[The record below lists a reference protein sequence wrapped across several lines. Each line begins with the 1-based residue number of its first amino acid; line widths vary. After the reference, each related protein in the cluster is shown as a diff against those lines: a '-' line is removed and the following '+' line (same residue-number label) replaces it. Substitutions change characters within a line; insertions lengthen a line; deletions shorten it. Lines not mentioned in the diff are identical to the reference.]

1 MARNAKRKREWRQ
14 LMKTIERQ
22 RRPSI
27 RMELSP
33 LIDCIF
39 QLLIF
44 FMLSSTFLTPA
55 IQLTLPSATAG
66 TSQNDLEIII
76 TLNKDGDIYLN
87 NTQTSLISLQAEL
100 QQMLTETEHKS
111 VTIRGDQDM
120 PYSAFL
126 DALDIAKRSG
136 AVHVNVAHQ
145 TP

>member
-1 MARNAKRKREWRQ
+1 MARNAKRKRERRQ

-87 NTQTSLISLQAEL
+87 NAQTSLISLQAEL
-100 QQMLTETEHKS
+100 QRMLTETEHKS
-111 VTIRGDQDM
+111 VTIRGDQNM

-136 AVHVNVAHQ
+136 AIHINVAHQ

>member
-1 MARNAKRKREWRQ
+1 VKSIQ
-14 LMKTIERQ
+14 RQ

-66 TSQNDLEIII
+66 TSQNELEIII
-76 TLNKDGDIYLN
+76 TLSKEGEVYLN
-87 NTQTSLISLQAEL
+87 NTKTSLISLKSEL
-100 QQMLTETEHKS
+100 QRMLTESNHKS
-111 VTIRGDQDM
+111 VTIRGDQSM

>member
-1 MARNAKRKREWRQ
+1 MNSIQ
-14 LMKTIERQ
+14 RQ

-66 TSQNDLEIII
+66 TSQNELEIII
-76 TLNKDGDIYLN
+76 TLSEQGDVYLN
-87 NTQTSLISLQAEL
+87 NTKTSLISLQAEL
-100 QQMLTETEHKS
+100 QRMLGETDHKS
-111 VTIRGDQDM
+111 VTIRGDQNM
-120 PYSAFL
+120 PYSTFL

-136 AVHVNVAHQ
+136 AVTVNIAHQ
-145 TP
+145 TPQADH

>member
-1 MARNAKRKREWRQ
+1 
-14 LMKTIERQ
+14 MKSIQRQ

-66 TSQNDLEIII
+66 TSQNELEIII
-76 TLNKDGDIYLN
+76 TLSDEGDVYLN
-87 NTQTSLISLQAEL
+87 NTKTSLISLKSEL
-100 QQMLTETEHKS
+100 QRMLTESNHKS
-111 VTIRGDQDM
+111 VTIRGDQNM

-136 AVHVNVAHQ
+136 AIHVNVAHQ

>member
-1 MARNAKRKREWRQ
+1 VKSIQ
-14 LMKTIERQ
+14 RQ

-66 TSQNDLEIII
+66 TSQNELEIII
-76 TLNKDGDIYLN
+76 TLSEEGDVYLN
-87 NTQTSLISLQAEL
+87 NTKTSLISLKSEL
-100 QQMLTETEHKS
+100 QRMLTESSHKS
-111 VTIRGDQDM
+111 VTIRGDQNM

-136 AVHVNVAHQ
+136 AIHVNVAHQ

>member
-1 MARNAKRKREWRQ
+1 
-14 LMKTIERQ
+14 MKSIQRQ

-66 TSQNDLEIII
+66 TSQNELEIII
-76 TLNKDGDIYLN
+76 TLSKEGEVYLN
-87 NTQTSLISLQAEL
+87 NTKTSLISLKSEL
-100 QQMLTETEHKS
+100 QRMLTESNHKS
-111 VTIRGDQDM
+111 VTIRGDQNM

>member
-1 MARNAKRKREWRQ
+1 
-14 LMKTIERQ
+14 MKPIQRQ

-66 TSQNDLEIII
+66 TSQNELEIII
-76 TLNKDGDIYLN
+76 TLSEEGDVYLN
-87 NTQTSLISLQAEL
+87 NTKTSLISLKSEL
-100 QQMLTETEHKS
+100 QRMLTESSHKS
-111 VTIRGDQDM
+111 VTIRGDQNM

-136 AVHVNVAHQ
+136 AIHVTVAHQ

>member
-1 MARNAKRKREWRQ
+1 
-14 LMKTIERQ
+14 MKSIQRQ

-66 TSQNDLEIII
+66 TSQNELEIII
-76 TLNKDGDIYLN
+76 TLSKEGDVYLN
-87 NTQTSLISLQAEL
+87 NTKTSLISLKSEL
-100 QQMLTETEHKS
+100 QRMLTESNHKS
-111 VTIRGDQDM
+111 VTIRGDQNM

>member
-1 MARNAKRKREWRQ
+1 
-14 LMKTIERQ
+14 MKSIQRQ

-66 TSQNDLEIII
+66 TSQNELEIII
-76 TLNKDGDIYLN
+76 TLSEEGDVYLN
-87 NTQTSLISLQAEL
+87 NTKTSLISLMSEL
-100 QQMLTETEHKS
+100 QRMLTESNHKS
-111 VTIRGDQDM
+111 VTIRGDQNM

>member
-1 MARNAKRKREWRQ
+1 
-14 LMKTIERQ
+14 MKAIQRQ

-66 TSQNDLEIII
+66 TSQNELEIII
-76 TLNKDGDIYLN
+76 TLSDEGDVYLN
-87 NTQTSLISLQAEL
+87 NTKTSLISLKSEL
-100 QQMLTETEHKS
+100 QRMLTESSHKS
-111 VTIRGDQDM
+111 VTIRGDQNM

-136 AVHVNVAHQ
+136 AIHVNVAHQ

>member
-1 MARNAKRKREWRQ
+1 
-14 LMKTIERQ
+14 MKTIERQ

>member
-1 MARNAKRKREWRQ
+1 
-14 LMKTIERQ
+14 MKSIQRQ

-66 TSQNDLEIII
+66 TSQNELEIII
-76 TLNKDGDIYLN
+76 TLSDEGDVYLN
-87 NTQTSLISLQAEL
+87 NTKTSLISLKSEL
-100 QQMLTETEHKS
+100 QRMLTESSHKS
-111 VTIRGDQDM
+111 VTIRGDQNM

-136 AVHVNVAHQ
+136 AIHVNVAHQ

>member
-1 MARNAKRKREWRQ
+1 
-14 LMKTIERQ
+14 MKSIQRQ

-66 TSQNDLEIII
+66 TSQNELEIII
-76 TLNKDGDIYLN
+76 TLSDEGDVYLN
-87 NTQTSLISLQAEL
+87 NTKTSLISLKSEL
-100 QQMLTETEHKS
+100 QRMLAESSHKS
-111 VTIRGDQDM
+111 VTIRGDQNM

-136 AVHVNVAHQ
+136 AIHVNVAHQ

>member
-1 MARNAKRKREWRQ
+1 
-14 LMKTIERQ
+14 MKSIQRQ

-66 TSQNDLEIII
+66 TSQNELEIII
-76 TLNKDGDIYLN
+76 TLSESGDVYLN
-87 NTQTSLISLQAEL
+87 KTPTSLIALESEL
-100 QQMLTETEHKS
+100 KRLLAKSKKKS
-111 VTIRGDQDM
+111 VTIRGDENM

-126 DALDIAKRSG
+126 DALDITKRSG
-136 AVHVNVAHQ
+136 AIHVNVAHQ
-145 TP
+145 AQ

>member
-1 MARNAKRKREWRQ
+1 
-14 LMKTIERQ
+14 MKSIQRQ

-66 TSQNDLEIII
+66 TSQNELEIII
-76 TLNKDGDIYLN
+76 TLSEEGDVYLN
-87 NTQTSLISLQAEL
+87 NTKTSLISLKSEL
-100 QQMLTETEHKS
+100 QRMLTESNHKS
-111 VTIRGDQDM
+111 VTIRGDQNM

-136 AVHVNVAHQ
+136 AIHVNVAHQ

>member
-1 MARNAKRKREWRQ
+1 
-14 LMKTIERQ
+14 MKSIQRQ

-66 TSQNDLEIII
+66 TSQNELEIII
-76 TLNKDGDIYLN
+76 TLSESGDVYLN
-87 NTQTSLISLQAEL
+87 KTPTSLIALESEL
-100 QQMLTETEHKS
+100 KRLLAKSEKKS
-111 VTIRGDQDM
+111 VTIRGDENM

-126 DALDIAKRSG
+126 DALDITKRSG
-136 AVHVNVAHQ
+136 AIHVNVAHQ
-145 TP
+145 AQ

>member
-1 MARNAKRKREWRQ
+1 
-14 LMKTIERQ
+14 MKTIQRQ

-66 TSQNDLEIII
+66 TSQNELEIII
-76 TLNKDGDIYLN
+76 TLSEQGDVYLN
-87 NTQTSLISLQAEL
+87 NTKTSLISLQAEL
-100 QQMLTETEHKS
+100 QRMLGETDHKS
-111 VTIRGDQDM
+111 VTIRGDQNM
-120 PYSAFL
+120 PYSTFL

-136 AVHVNVAHQ
+136 AVTVNIAHQ
-145 TP
+145 TPQADH

>member
-1 MARNAKRKREWRQ
+1 
-14 LMKTIERQ
+14 MKTIERQ

-100 QQMLTETEHKS
+100 QRMLTETEHKS

>member
-1 MARNAKRKREWRQ
+1 
-14 LMKTIERQ
+14 MKSIQRQ

-66 TSQNDLEIII
+66 TSQNELEIII
-76 TLNKDGDIYLN
+76 TLSKEGDVYLN
-87 NTQTSLISLQAEL
+87 NTKTSLISLKSEL
-100 QQMLTETEHKS
+100 QRMLTESNHKS
-111 VTIRGDQDM
+111 VTIRGDHNM

>member
-1 MARNAKRKREWRQ
+1 
-14 LMKTIERQ
+14 MKSIQRQ

-66 TSQNDLEIII
+66 TSQNELEIII
-76 TLNKDGDIYLN
+76 TLSEEGDVYLN
-87 NTQTSLISLQAEL
+87 NTKTSLISLKSEL
-100 QQMLTETEHKS
+100 QRMLTESSHKS
-111 VTIRGDQDM
+111 VTIRGDQNM

-136 AVHVNVAHQ
+136 AIHFNVAHQ